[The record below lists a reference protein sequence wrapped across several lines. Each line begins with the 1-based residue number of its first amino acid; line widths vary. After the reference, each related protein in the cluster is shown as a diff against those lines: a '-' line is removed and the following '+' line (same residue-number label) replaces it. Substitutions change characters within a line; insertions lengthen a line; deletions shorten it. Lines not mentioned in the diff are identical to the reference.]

1 MNRQWARLTVRCKR
15 QMIHFR
21 RFYLTKRQEGSQ
33 MDYEKEAK
41 LKNENRDMREA
52 LRKIHDLAVIENYS
66 LSDQWFNTLNE
77 AFELAEMD
85 QIEREILVAVGF

>member
-1 MNRQWARLTVRCKR
+1 
-15 QMIHFR
+15 
-21 RFYLTKRQEGSQ
+21 